1 MTLENGQ
8 LDGIRILS
16 PTTVSL
22 MTADHL
28 GTQIKPVISPGEM
41 LMGTPGYTFG
51 LGFMVRKEA
60 GIAGVPGTAGEFMWA
75 GYGGTFFWVE
85 PKEQLVAVFMAQQPG
100 PSRVYYRK
108 EIKQLVEQA
117 IVD

>member
-1 MTLENGQ
+1 
-8 LDGIRILS
+8 
-16 PTTVSL
+16 
-22 MTADHL
+22 
-28 GTQIKPVISPGEM
+28 
-41 LMGTPGYTFG
+41 
-51 LGFMVRKEA
+51 
-60 GIAGVPGTAGEFMWA
+60 MWA